1 MALHGETQVA
11 ELKGAEIVEYRVTPA
26 DFGVPQATLA
36 ELEGGTPAEN
46 ALITQALFAGKG
58 SAAQRHAV
66 AINAACVLY
75 LAGKADNLKQATQLA
90 LATLDDGRACAKL
103 NALADKAHQ
112 TQLKTMTPT
121 HHNRARQELYHE

>member
-1 MALHGETQVA
+1 
-11 ELKGAEIVEYRVTPA
+11 
-26 DFGVPQATLA
+26 
-36 ELEGGTPAEN
+36 
-46 ALITQALFAGKG
+46 
-58 SAAQRHAV
+58 V

-112 TQLKTMTPT
+112 TQAENNDANSPQPSK
-121 HHNRARQELYHE
+121 AGAIS